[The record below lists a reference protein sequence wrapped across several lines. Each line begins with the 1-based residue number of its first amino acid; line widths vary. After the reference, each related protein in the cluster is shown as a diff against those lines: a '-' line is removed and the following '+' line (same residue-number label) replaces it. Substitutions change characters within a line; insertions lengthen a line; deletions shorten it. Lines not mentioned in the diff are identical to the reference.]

1 MFLENITFII
11 HLLHELAR
19 NAHTTH
25 TKLRYVIRPVGR
37 LCGGNVDDNLQRR
50 EKALKEMNTEKR
62 RSVDDVTSAGSKR
75 RNWRRGGMQSSLEY
89 MAHRRSML
97 NRFQTKNGGGG
108 VVSLAV

>member
-1 MFLENITFII
+1 M
-11 HLLHELAR
+11 
-19 NAHTTH
+19 
-25 TKLRYVIRPVGR
+25 GR
-37 LCGGNVDDNLQRR
+37 LCGGNVDDDLKQKR
-50 EKALKEMNTEKR
+50 EKERGMVKEMNEKR
-62 RSVDDVTSAGSKR
+62 SSSDDVTSAGRKR

>member
-1 MFLENITFII
+1 M
-11 HLLHELAR
+11 
-19 NAHTTH
+19 
-25 TKLRYVIRPVGR
+25 GR

-97 NRFQTKNGGGG
+97 NRFQTKNGGGS